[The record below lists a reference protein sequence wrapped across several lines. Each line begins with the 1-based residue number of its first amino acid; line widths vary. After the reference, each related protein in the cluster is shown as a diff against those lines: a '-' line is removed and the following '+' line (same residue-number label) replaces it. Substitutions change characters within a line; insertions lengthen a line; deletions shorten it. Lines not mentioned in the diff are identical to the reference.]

1 MRGGRRRNEHREKV
15 NLISPGKLD
24 SPAFCNSCFRAA
36 ASMGETERVR
46 REREKKK
53 GRKEGWWGAG
63 GRVGRGEKGKTNPCR
78 GRAEGEREAA
88 ARSPTGRQQSI
99 NQ

>member
-1 MRGGRRRNEHREKV
+1 M

-53 GRKEGWWGAG
+53 GRREGWLWGPVGGWGGERKGRQIHAG
-63 GRVGRGEKGKTNPCR
+63 GEQRER
-78 GRAEGEREAA
+78 GRLRPALPQAD
-88 ARSPTGRQQSI
+88 S